1 MRIFISHS
9 HQDKA
14 EVDQIINR
22 LTNAGHVVRVGD
34 MFLNPGDD
42 ILKKIQSEISAAD
55 AFIFVVSENSLKSK
69 WVQKEF
75 SYVTLG
81 ELPSHGVRIIPVILD
96 GSPVPSYLASY
107 LYLDL
112 SKDRAHGIDL
122 LIRSL
127 EDIRDNREP
136 SPAQRNSQLNE
147 TLDAHI
153 LKLSLALNS
162 GRLTLV
168 CGAGVS
174 VGAGVPVWND
184 LLLSLLKSMVDRLSS
199 NKSLNIDESSA
210 EEFSRTYGASS
221 LILGKYLR
229 NNLSEDFGVEIR
241 DALYARDPKTCDL
254 IDSIIDLS
262 RPKRIGSPLDSIITF
277 NFDALIEENLSKN
290 NIPNRAIYSE
300 AVRHDPSELPI
311 YHVHGYLPRQ
321 GDIPKDLDIV
331 FSEDAY
337 HSQFI
342 DPFSWSNLTQLTK
355 LSQNTCLLVGIS
367 LTDPNLRR
375 LLDVAWRKTPGEA
388 PRHYIIRKA
397 PKFSGKKDV
406 VGDLAK
412 YLEEQDANALGIN
425 VIWVNDFS
433 DISGIIRAIC
443 AVGA

>member
-14 EVDQIINR
+14 EVDQIIKR
-22 LTNAGHVVRVGD
+22 LTDAGHMVRGGD
-34 MFLNPGDD
+34 MFLRPGDD

-75 SYVTLG
+75 SYVTLS
-81 ELPSHGVRIIPVILD
+81 ELPRRGIRIIPVILD
-96 GSPVPSYLASY
+96 SSPVPSYLASFI
-107 LYLDL
+107 YLDM
-112 SKDRAHGIDL
+112 SKDRTHGIDL

-136 SPAQRNSQLNE
+136 SPAQINSQLHE

-153 LKLSLALNS
+153 SKLGLALKS

-174 VGAGVPVWND
+174 VGAGVPVWNE
-184 LLLSLLKSMVDRLSS
+184 LLLNLLESMVERLSS
-199 NKSLNIDESSA
+199 NRSLNIDQGSA

-241 DALYARDPKTCDL
+241 DALYARDPKTCEL
-254 IDSIIDLS
+254 IDSIVDLS

-277 NFDALIEENLSKN
+277 NFDALIEENLTKN

-300 AVRHDPSELPI
+300 AVRHDPSELPV
-311 YHVHGYLPRQ
+311 YHVHGFLPRQ
-321 GDIPKDLDIV
+321 GDVPKDSDIV

-342 DPFSWSNLTQLTK
+342 DPFSWSNLIQLNK

-375 LLDVAWRKTPGEA
+375 LLDVAWRKVSGET
-388 PRHYIIRKA
+388 PRHYIIKKA
-397 PKFSGKKDV
+397 PKFSGKGAV
-406 VGDLAK
+406 VSDLAK

-425 VIWVNDFS
+425 VIWVDEFS
-433 DISGIIRAIC
+433 DISRIINAIC
-443 AVGA
+443 AVGV